1 MSNQPRQ
8 SWKVILIITFILNL
22 VVLYSS
28 SKRLDGPTVNDM
40 SITPLDDDNLYSE
53 IVTYRFIFI
62 WNSTSNRFEGNCTV
76 PIEEGN
82 YTEGN
87 IITLPPFI
95 FDLTNKTQGGG

>member
-1 MSNQPRQ
+1 M
-8 SWKVILIITFILNL
+8 IITFILNL

-40 SITPLDDDNLYSE
+40 SITPLDDSNLYSE
-53 IVTYRFIFI
+53 IVTYRFILI
-62 WNSTSNRFEGNCTV
+62 WNSTSNRFEGNGTV
-76 PIEEGN
+76 PIEEGD

-87 IITLPPFI
+87 IIILPPFT